1 MGPGVAG
8 ELADTP
14 RLAGLVLSEAVRR
27 ARRRLAVGPLHV
39 WRFSGGAPERLLVTP
54 PDLRKGD
61 AHVAAD
67 IYAGRFY
74 LGGEMLETQGRSPF
88 VLKGPSRAWEAELH
102 SFAWLRHLADADDPL
117 ARSNARALVSDWIR
131 CAGSSVKSRT
141 HGAEVTA
148 RRVIAWL
155 SHAGTI
161 LGEADYPFYR
171 RFMRSLAHQLRYLR
185 SVASEAPDGPPR
197 LRARIALAYGSLC
210 MPTPVKHMKNA
221 ARNLSDELDR
231 QVFADGTVITRN
243 PAAILDLLAELL
255 PLRQTF
261 VEQSQPVPRGL
272 FTAIDRM
279 LPALRFFRHAD
290 GALALFNGA
299 GITESHLLAT
309 LLRHDETL
317 GEPISQ
323 ARQGGYQ
330 RLAAGGT
337 VVLADTGLPPAST
350 LSGDAH
356 AGTLSFELSS
366 AAGRIVVNCGAP
378 TRRDIE
384 WRRLART
391 TAAHSTLTVADQSSS
406 RVTQPGLAERFIG
419 STLVAG
425 PTRVALDREDND
437 DGQRFTAAHDGYLKR
452 FGLLHERQVFL
463 SRDGRLV
470 EGTDRLT
477 ASGHRGPAR
486 HPEPAAIRFHLH
498 PAVVAHTLG
507 DAVELSIRREIWRF
521 EADADLVLE
530 DSIFFADSSGARR
543 TLQIVIPFDPRHRD
557 EVLWRIER
565 LR

>member
-14 RLAGLVLSEAVRR
+14 RLAGLVISEAVRR
-27 ARRRLAVGPLHV
+27 ARRRLAIGPLHR

-61 AHVAAD
+61 PQVAAD
-67 IYAGRFY
+67 IYAGLFY

-88 VLKGPSRAWEAELH
+88 LLKAPSREWEAELH
-102 SFAWLRHLADADDPL
+102 AFGWLRHLAEADDPL

-131 CAGSSVKSRT
+131 CAGTQLGSRT
-141 HGAEVTA
+141 HSVDITA

-185 SVASEAPDGPPR
+185 SVAAEAPDGPPR
-197 LRARIALAYGSLC
+197 LRARIALAFGSLC
-210 MPTPVKHMKNA
+210 MPTPAKHMKNA

-231 QVFADGTVITRN
+231 QIFADGTITTRN
-243 PAAILDLLAELL
+243 PATILDLLADLL

-299 GITESHLLAT
+299 AVTETHLLAA

-330 RLAAGGT
+330 RLAAAGT
-337 VVLADTGLPPAST
+337 VILADTGLPPPSA
-350 LSGDAH
+350 LSGEAH

-366 AAGRIVVNCGAP
+366 AAGRLVVNCGAP
-378 TRRDIE
+378 SRADRE

-406 RVTQPGLAERFIG
+406 RFSRPGLAERFLG
-419 STLVAG
+419 AALVAG
-425 PTRVALDREDND
+425 PTRVALAREDED
-437 DGQRFTAAHDGYLKR
+437 EGQRFTAAHDGYLKR
-452 FGLLHERQVFL
+452 FGLVHERQLFL
-463 SRDGRLV
+463 SRAGDLV
-470 EGTDRLT
+470 DGTDRLT
-477 ASGHRGPAR
+477 MPRLRGPLR
-486 HPEPAAIRFHLH
+486 HPEPAALRFHLH
-498 PAVVAHTLG
+498 PAVVAQCTG
-507 DAVELSIRREIWRF
+507 WGVELQLRGQTWRF
-521 EADADLVLE
+521 SADVEPTLE
-530 DSIFFADSSGARR
+530 ESVFFADNMGARR
-543 TLQIVIPFDPRHRD
+543 TLQIVVPFDPAART
-557 EVLWRIER
+557 EIAWRFER

>member
-1 MGPGVAG
+1 MAG
-8 ELADTP
+8 DLADAP

-27 ARRRLAVGPLHV
+27 ARRRLAIGPLHR
-39 WRFSGGAPERLLVTP
+39 WRFSGTAPERLLVTP

-61 AHVAAD
+61 SHIAAD
-67 IYAGRFY
+67 IYAGRFH
-74 LGGEMLETQGRSPF
+74 LGGEVLETEGRSPF
-88 VLKGPSRAWEAELH
+88 LLKAPSPAWQAELH
-102 SFAWLRHLADADDPL
+102 AFGWLRHLSEADDPL

-131 CAGSSVKSRT
+131 CAGPSLGARS
-141 HGAEVTA
+141 HGVEVTS
-148 RRVIAWL
+148 RRIVAWL

-171 RFMRSLAHQLRYLR
+171 RFMRSLARQLRYLR

-210 MPTPVKHMKNA
+210 MPTPIKHMKNA
-221 ARNLSDELDR
+221 ARHLSDELDR

-243 PAAILDLLAELL
+243 PAAILDLLADLL

-299 GITESHLLAT
+299 GVTEAHLLAA

-337 VVLADTGLPPAST
+337 VVLADTGLPPPSA
-350 LSGDAH
+350 LSADAH
-356 AGTLSFELSS
+356 AGTLSFELSTM
-366 AAGRIVVNCGAP
+366 AGRLVVNCGAP

-384 WRRLART
+384 WRRLSRT
-391 TAAHSTLTVADQSSS
+391 TAAHSTLAVADQSSS

-425 PTRVALDREDND
+425 PTRVAVSREDSD
-437 DGQRFTAAHDGYLKR
+437 DGQRFIAAHDGYMKR
-452 FGLLHERQVFL
+452 FGLVHERQLFL

-477 ASGHRGPAR
+477 SPGHRAGGR
-486 HPEPAAIRFHLH
+486 HPEPASIRFHLH
-498 PAVVAHTLG
+498 PAVAAATVG
-507 DAVELSIRREIWRF
+507 DAVELVLKREVWRF
-521 EADADLVLE
+521 EADTTVMLE
-530 DSIFFADSSGARR
+530 DSIFFADSAGARR
-543 TLQIVIPFDPRHRD
+543 TLQIVLPFDPRHRD
-557 EVLWRIER
+557 DVSWRFER